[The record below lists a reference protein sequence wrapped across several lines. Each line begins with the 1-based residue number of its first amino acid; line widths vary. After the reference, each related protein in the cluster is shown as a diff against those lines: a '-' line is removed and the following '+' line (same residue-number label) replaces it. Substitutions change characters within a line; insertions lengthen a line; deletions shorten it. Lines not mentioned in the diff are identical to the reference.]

1 MTNTEFDACSIANV
15 EAFPVSSSISCRGE
29 GKGGDKG
36 AISRSTVPTRQ
47 ETGPGQIFHGK
58 TQKFIS
64 IQILTFLDEKIA
76 KESPSPK
83 SNYQILLL
91 CPLS

>member
-15 EAFPVSSSISCRGE
+15 EAFPVSSSISCNG
-29 GKGGDKG
+29 GGDKG

-83 SNYQILLL
+83 SDYQILLL

>member
-15 EAFPVSSSISCRGE
+15 EAFPVSSSISCKGE

-64 IQILTFLDEKIA
+64 IQILTFLDEKNA

-83 SNYQILLL
+83 SDYQILLL